1 MAKTSKPSLAETHP
15 ELAAQA
21 DGWDPNLVPYSSH
34 RNVPWKCTFGHGWN
48 SIMSN
53 RAKGSG
59 CPVCSNKA
67 VLPGYNDL
75 ATTHPELAK
84 EADGWDPNKVS
95 FGIGKKLR
103 WKCSLGHTWNIS
115 PNARSSK
122 KSGCPICSNQEVL
135 IGFNDLLT
143 THPEIASQARGWD
156 PTSKTAGSSKT
167 KVNWECPK
175 GHVWSAIV
183 ADRTSGG
190 KGCAVCAG
198 KQINIGFNDLATT
211 HPDLAAEADGWE
223 PTTTTS
229 GSDRRFGWICKHGH
243 KWTAAVSTRVSGSG
257 CPVCV
262 NKVVVTGY
270 NDLATTHPELAKEAD
285 GWDPTKVS
293 FGIGKKLRW
302 KCSLGHT
309 WNISPNGRSNRGSG
323 CPVCAGNVV
332 LKGFNDLESIHPQI
346 AAEAFNWD
354 PSTVTRMSNIVRVWI
369 CSLGHTWRTAPAH
382 RAIGQGCP
390 VCSNQKVLAG
400 FNDLATTHPELAKE
414 ADGWDPKLVVAGSN
428 KRFSWKCNL
437 GHIWK
442 AGVNRRSAENHPTG
456 CPVCSNQK
464 LLTGFND
471 LATTHPELA
480 AEADGWDPKLVFAG
494 SNKHFFWKCNL
505 GHKWKAKGNNR
516 INGKGCPVCAIYGFN
531 PGKDGWLYLIDNDAR
546 DMFQI
551 GISNVPENRLDR
563 HSRGGWEVIEVR
575 GPMDGFLTQELER
588 SSLMALKRR
597 GAILGRKGSL
607 EKFDGYTEAW
617 TKESLKVTSIK
628 QLLDWV
634 YEDESQ

>member
-516 INGKGCPVCAIYGFN
+516 INGKG
-531 PGKDGWLYLIDNDAR
+531 
-546 DMFQI
+546 
-551 GISNVPENRLDR
+551 
-563 HSRGGWEVIEVR
+563 
-575 GPMDGFLTQELER
+575 
-588 SSLMALKRR
+588 
-597 GAILGRKGSL
+597 
-607 EKFDGYTEAW
+607 
-617 TKESLKVTSIK
+617 
-628 QLLDWV
+628 
-634 YEDESQ
+634 

>member
-1 MAKTSKPSLAETHP
+1 
-15 ELAAQA
+15 
-21 DGWDPNLVPYSSH
+21 
-34 RNVPWKCTFGHGWN
+34 
-48 SIMSN
+48 
-53 RAKGSG
+53 
-59 CPVCSNKA
+59 
-67 VLPGYNDL
+67 
-75 ATTHPELAK
+75 
-84 EADGWDPNKVS
+84 
-95 FGIGKKLR
+95 
-103 WKCSLGHTWNIS
+103 
-115 PNARSSK
+115 
-122 KSGCPICSNQEVL
+122 
-135 IGFNDLLT
+135 
-143 THPEIASQARGWD
+143 
-156 PTSKTAGSSKT
+156 
-167 KVNWECPK
+167 
-175 GHVWSAIV
+175 
-183 ADRTSGG
+183 
-190 KGCAVCAG
+190 
-198 KQINIGFNDLATT
+198 
-211 HPDLAAEADGWE
+211 
-223 PTTTTS
+223 
-229 GSDRRFGWICKHGH
+229 
-243 KWTAAVSTRVSGSG
+243 
-257 CPVCV
+257 
-262 NKVVVTGY
+262 
-270 NDLATTHPELAKEAD
+270 
-285 GWDPTKVS
+285 
-293 FGIGKKLRW
+293 
-302 KCSLGHT
+302 
-309 WNISPNGRSNRGSG
+309 
-323 CPVCAGNVV
+323 
-332 LKGFNDLESIHPQI
+332 
-346 AAEAFNWD
+346 
-354 PSTVTRMSNIVRVWI
+354 
-369 CSLGHTWRTAPAH
+369 LGHTWRTAPAH